1 MKKIFMIVV
10 AVVAVL
16 SAAQSFAC
24 HINFTPDRIEH
35 AQVGDVVKIEAVV
48 IKEHRNCEL
57 ADTDVHV
64 ALSDN
69 IKILSETGWTTV
81 GKNEIHNTFEIEI
94 INEGEVTFRVFRE
107 CSKKG
112 VSEGILTFDAVK

>member
-1 MKKIFMIVV
+1 MKKIFMIIV

-24 HINFTPDRIEH
+24 HINFTPDSIKH
-35 AQVGDVVKIEAVV
+35 AQVGDIVKIEAVV
-48 IKEHRNCEL
+48 VKEHRNCQL

-64 ALSDN
+64 EVSDN
-69 IKILSETGWTTV
+69 IKVLSETGWATV
-81 GKNEIHNTFEIEI
+81 GKNEIHNTFEIEVL
-94 INEGEVTFRVFRE
+94 NAGEVAFRVFRE

-112 VSEGILTFDAVK
+112 VSEGILTFDVVN